1 MNTNIKLLQSYYR
14 FLSLG
19 KYLEFLIQSDDYS
32 KEVLDV
38 AIVTWEK
45 SHFGI
50 RSSLVKTLLK
60 QIHQNPE
67 QKNIFWYLVEISSF
81 RGIFWIMR
89 ELLENNEKFKKFV
102 EERLSDQYFSFEQII
117 RLTRNVL
124 SHTTTADLA
133 IKTDDFIKQ
142 RDYLVYEKKPE
153 LEFKFL
159 YSKYW
164 KERKWNEK
172 YWINIGI
179 SFTKMKEWDLLFDII
194 PLHQLYLLGELCYN
208 LCEIFKLQ
216 YPVKKPIKTI
226 WKTKCKK

>member
-1 MNTNIKLLQSYYR
+1 MSTNIKLLQSYYR

-60 QIHQNPE
+60 QIHQNPN

-81 RGIFWIMR
+81 RGIFGIMR
-89 ELLENNEKFKKFV
+89 ELLENNEAFKTFV
-102 EERLSDQYFSFEQII
+102 EKRLWKEYFAFEQII

-142 RDYLVYEKKPE
+142 RDYLLYEKNTNIN
-153 LEFKFL
+153 FDFL
-159 YSKYW
+159 YSKYR
-164 KERKWNEK
+164 KERKWK
-172 YWINIGI
+172 SDYWI
-179 SFTKMKEWDLLFDII
+179 SLVVDFTKIKEWMALFDII
-194 PLHQLYLLGELCYN
+194 SLHNLYLLGELCYN
-208 LCEIFKLQ
+208 LCEIFRVQ
-216 YPVKKPIKTI
+216 TSTKKPSKSI
-226 WKTKCKK
+226 WKKKYKQ